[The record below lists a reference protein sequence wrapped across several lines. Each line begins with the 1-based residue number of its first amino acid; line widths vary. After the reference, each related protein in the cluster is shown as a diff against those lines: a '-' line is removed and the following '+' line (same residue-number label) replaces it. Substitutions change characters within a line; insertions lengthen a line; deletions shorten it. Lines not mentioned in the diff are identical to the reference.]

1 MARTRFDEWPP
12 ARGAW
17 RQLVDAVARAAGP
30 FPRPLLRSWRA
41 ELDAVE
47 ALVRLLER
55 AAPGAAGPVPRD
67 GTHALLALAGA
78 RLGSGWSSPRL
89 VAAATAVELA
99 HRATRHHSAVTDDG
113 LGARG
118 ANTWHV
124 LDGDWSIT
132 EAATLA
138 AELGPVAYRLLVRGY
153 GAAQL
158 ARLGGDR
165 GAAAAALFPAAIS
178 LGAFVAHVDD
188 VGFPLA
194 VGASPA
200 AVLLGWACSLA
211 GDQAALAVP
220 S

>member
-1 MARTRFDEWPP
+1 
-12 ARGAW
+12 
-17 RQLVDAVARAAGP
+17 
-30 FPRPLLRSWRA
+30 
-41 ELDAVE
+41 
-47 ALVRLLER
+47 
-55 AAPGAAGPVPRD
+55 VPRE

-78 RLGSGWSSPRL
+78 RLGSGWSSSRL
-89 VAAATAVELA
+89 VAAAAAVEQA
-99 HRATRHHSAVTDDG
+99 HRATRHHGAVADDG
-113 LGARG
+113 LGARA

-158 ARLGGDR
+158 ARLGGG
-165 GAAAAALFPAAIS
+165 GAAAVALFPAAIS

-211 GDQAALAVP
+211 ADEAALAVP

>member
-1 MARTRFDEWPP
+1 MARMRLDEWPP
-12 ARGAW
+12 PRGVW
-17 RQLVDAVARAAGP
+17 RQLVDAVARSAGP

-55 AAPGAAGPVPRD
+55 TAPAAAGPVPRE
-67 GTHALLALAGA
+67 GVHALLALAGA
-78 RLGSGWSSPRL
+78 RLGSGWSSSRL
-89 VAAATAVELA
+89 VSAAAAVELA
-99 HRATRHHSAVTDDG
+99 HRATRHHSAVADDG
-113 LGARG
+113 VGARA

-165 GAAAAALFPAAIS
+165 AAAAALFPAAIS

-200 AVLLGWACSLA
+200 AVLLGWACSLV
-211 GDQAALAVP
+211 GDQAALPVP